1 MTYTEVRDN
10 LAPVWDQ
17 TISTREPVIISRRGS
32 ESIVMMPLE
41 EWEGMQETAHLLR
54 FPANARRLLAALVR
68 LERGKG
74 EIMSVDELKSR
85 SGIR

>member
-1 MTYTEVRDN
+1 M
-10 LAPVWDQ
+10 
-17 TISTREPVIISRRGS
+17 IISRRGS

-54 FPANARRLLAALVR
+54 FPANVGRLLAALVR
-68 LERGKG
+68 FEQGEG